1 MTLLSLKDRA
11 NLTIHWTDTFLSVGI
26 VLNSMERERKVIYT
40 NSVGDDKN

>member
-26 VLNSMERERKVIYT
+26 VLNSMERKKVIYT